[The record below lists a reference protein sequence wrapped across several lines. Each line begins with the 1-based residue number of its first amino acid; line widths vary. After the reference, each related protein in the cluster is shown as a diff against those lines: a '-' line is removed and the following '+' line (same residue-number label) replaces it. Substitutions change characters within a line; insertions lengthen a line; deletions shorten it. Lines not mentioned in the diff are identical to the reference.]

1 MPTDTAPAAEEI
13 SYVDAIH
20 HALGDAMR
28 ADESVMLM
36 GQDIAGHGGAF
47 KITRGYLEEFGAS
60 RVRNTPIAESGTI
73 GIASGAAL
81 LGLRPVIEMQ
91 FADFITCG
99 FNQTVNVA
107 AKMFFRTGHPVPLVI
122 RFPAGGGVGAGAFHS
137 QNNESWFTQVPGL
150 KVVAPAF
157 AGDAYRLLR
166 AAIADPNPVMYFEHK
181 FLYRREKAVVDRG
194 APTPTRI
201 EGGSQVLREGEDVT
215 IVSYGWMTH
224 RALEAAERLAEEGI
238 SAEVIDLP
246 VLVPLGMDG
255 ILESVRR
262 TSRAIVVHE
271 ATITSGFGAELAAR
285 IAEEAMDSLDAP
297 IRRICYPDSPPPFH
311 KGLEAR
317 RIPSVEGIV
326 EGARALA
333 AW

>member
-122 RFPAGGGVGAGAFHS
+122 RFPAGGGVGG
-137 QNNESWFTQVPGL
+137 
-150 KVVAPAF
+150 
-157 AGDAYRLLR
+157 
-166 AAIADPNPVMYFEHK
+166 
-181 FLYRREKAVVDRG
+181 
-194 APTPTRI
+194 
-201 EGGSQVLREGEDVT
+201 
-215 IVSYGWMTH
+215 
-224 RALEAAERLAEEGI
+224 
-238 SAEVIDLP
+238 
-246 VLVPLGMDG
+246 
-255 ILESVRR
+255 
-262 TSRAIVVHE
+262 
-271 ATITSGFGAELAAR
+271 
-285 IAEEAMDSLDAP
+285 
-297 IRRICYPDSPPPFH
+297 
-311 KGLEAR
+311 
-317 RIPSVEGIV
+317 
-326 EGARALA
+326 
-333 AW
+333 